1 MEKLLEIINKFPG
14 HRVGVIGDLILDR
27 YLACEVKRISPEAP
41 VPVAKVL
48 DEKVVL
54 GGAANVAANV
64 RSLGG
69 AAEVLGIV
77 GMDAEGKLMLK
88 MFKERGI
95 ESPLS
100 FKSSGRPTTVKTRL
114 ISGNQQIVRIDKES
128 NENVSPGEEVKIME
142 RLPAFLDRNEII
154 VISDYAKGLVTESLA
169 QEIIRLALERGIKVL
184 SDPVPETFYK
194 FKNSYLVKPNKDEAE
209 NIAGIK
215 FKDDYSNAD
224 EILKVLHKKFNSNL
238 AVTLGKDGMMISER
252 KGISRAK
259 SLAREVYDVSG
270 AGDTVMAALALGL
283 ASGADLFSSC
293 LIGNHSAGLAVG
305 KVGTAEVSASELLEV
320 IRLNEGENS

>member
-41 VPVAKVL
+41 VPVARVL
-48 DEKVVL
+48 DEIFVL

-88 MFKERGI
+88 MFKERGK
-95 ESPLS
+95 ETPLY
-100 FKSSGRPTTVKTRL
+100 FKSSCRPTTVKTRL

-128 NENVSPGEEVKIME
+128 NENISPGEEVKIME

-154 VISDYAKGLVTESLA
+154 VISDYAKGLVTES
-169 QEIIRLALERGIKVL
+169 
-184 SDPVPETFYK
+184 
-194 FKNSYLVKPNKDEAE
+194 
-209 NIAGIK
+209 IAGIK

>member
-114 ISGNQQIVRIDKES
+114 ISGNQQIVRIDKE
-128 NENVSPGEEVKIME
+128 
-142 RLPAFLDRNEII
+142 RNEII

-169 QEIIRLALERGIKVL
+169 QEIIRRALERGIKVL

-238 AVTLGKDGMMISER
+238 AVTLGKEGMMISER

>member
-48 DEKVVL
+48 DEKFVL
-54 GGAANVAANV
+54 GGAANVG
-64 RSLGG
+64 SLGG

-77 GMDAEGKLMLK
+77 GMDAEGKLMSK

-128 NENVSPGEEVKIME
+128 NENIRSEE
-142 RLPAFLDRNEII
+142 RR
-154 VISDYAKGLVTESLA
+154 
-169 QEIIRLALERGIKVL
+169 
-184 SDPVPETFYK
+184 
-194 FKNSYLVKPNKDEAE
+194 
-209 NIAGIK
+209 
-215 FKDDYSNAD
+215 
-224 EILKVLHKKFNSNL
+224 
-238 AVTLGKDGMMISER
+238 
-252 KGISRAK
+252 
-259 SLAREVYDVSG
+259 
-270 AGDTVMAALALGL
+270 
-283 ASGADLFSSC
+283 
-293 LIGNHSAGLAVG
+293 VG
-305 KVGTAEVSASELLEV
+305 KECRS
-320 IRLNEGENS
+320 R